1 MKYLLLLLP
10 LLFVTS
16 VKAEEFALEDIIT
29 QLQNDDPE
37 VRVEAAIAL
46 AKIGPEAIAAEPV
59 LKEMLRGNNELDN
72 ALACGIIQGIGGR
85 AVNLIDDIGMLLA
98 HENFHIQYW
107 ACRALGAIG
116 PMAHR
121 KALILG
127 TMMLNEEASVRKN
140 AAMAIGNIA
149 LGCSEEDFRAVI
161 YWLEYTIENDVCHP
175 VREAAKEAL
184 NKLQ

>member
-1 MKYLLLLLP
+1 VKYLLLLLP

-16 VKAEEFALEDIIT
+16 VKAEEFALEDLIT
-29 QLQNDDPE
+29 QLQNDVPT
-37 VRVEAAIAL
+37 VRIEAAIAL

-59 LKEMLRGNNELDN
+59 LKEMLRGDDELNN

-85 AVNLIDDIGMLLA
+85 AVNLIDDISMLLP

-116 PMAHR
+116 PLAHR
-121 KALILG
+121 KALVLG
-127 TMMLNEEASVRKN
+127 PMMMNEEASVRKN
-140 AAMAIGNIA
+140 AAMALGNIA
-149 LGCSEEDFRAVI
+149 LGCSAEDFRLVI
-161 YWLEYTIENDVCHP
+161 WWLEFAAENDRCHP